1 MQSCFSHVLNFS
13 ALWTLAQQTPLS
25 VGFSKQEY
33 WHALPWPPPGDLLE
47 PAIELEY
54 EFDETTRHIEKVNP
68 FPEFIFL
75 ILRKKPL
82 PPICNLG
89 ANLYLVIY
97 CLPETKDSSL
107 LLTRW
112 VLSLGHSLEWE
123 TCYCNHVK
131 LSSCLHGH
139 WVHQSIE

>member
-1 MQSCFSHVLNFS
+1 MCLRKV
-13 ALWTLAQQTPLS
+13 AS
-25 VGFSKQEY
+25 VMSYTFQPYG
-33 WHALPWPPPGDLLE
+33 PWPIRLLCLWDSPGQNTSMHFHDLLRGIFL
-47 PAIELEY
+47 IELKY
-54 EFDETTRHIEKVNP
+54 DFAETTWHIEKVNP
-68 FPEFIFL
+68 FPEFISL
-75 ILRKKPL
+75 ILRKKTL

-107 LLTRW
+107 LLTIW
-112 VLSLGHSLEWE
+112 ILSLGHCLDWE
-123 TCYCNHVK
+123 TYYCSHVK